1 MNDNG
6 SKASWRNWLRPS
18 QNSTSK
24 NNASKNSAS
33 TSEGEQSQ
41 SRTGRVGLVDAGA
54 SRKGEPSIEP
64 WLDEALAM
72 SKLGQ
77 SAPTTPDAQ
86 PALAPAT
93 PVTVEGASLGRPLV
107 AKVPSGNPKTAW
119 ERRKSEYKLV
129 SPLNRGKFRVVV
141 VGTGLAGAG
150 AAAALG
156 ELGYDV
162 QAVTFHDSPRR
173 AHSIAAQG
181 GINAARARKVD
192 GDSLDRF
199 VVDTV
204 KGGDF
209 RAREAEAFRLGEESV
224 RVIDHMN
231 AIGTPF
237 AREYGGTL
245 ATRSFGGVQVS
256 RTYYA
261 RGMSGQQL
269 QLAGAQALWRQV
281 KTGRVTMHTRTEMLD
296 LITENGV
303 AKGVV
308 VRDLVTGE
316 IYPITAHAVVL
327 ATGGYGSIYYYSTL
341 AVNSNATA
349 AWRAHEAGAHFSHV
363 SFIQFHPTALP
374 VNSPWQSKTTLMS
387 ESLRNDGR
395 IWVPLDPEDER
406 EPNEIP
412 EDERDYYLERQ
423 YPAFGNL
430 TPRDISS
437 RAAMTEIWAGKGV
450 GPLKNSV
457 YLDFRDALKKHGKE
471 TIAERYGNLF
481 TMYNQATGEN
491 PYEVPM
497 RIAPGAHF
505 TMGGLWTDYNLMSNL
520 PGLFVGGE
528 AAFGYHGANRLGA
541 NSLLSACVDG
551 WFTLPFSLPNYLSP
565 KLGDPLLDEGA
576 PPVSEAIE
584 RVEARIAKLLAVK
597 GTTSPGEFHRR
608 LGDILYEGAGVE
620 RSRQSLET
628 ARDQVIRLR
637 KEFWQD
643 VSVPGAGAGVNQ
655 TLEQAGRVADFL
667 DLAELMIVDALD
679 RDESCGAHFRT
690 EHQEDGEAKRDDDR
704 YRFISA
710 WETNRTL
717 NGLSFVRHYE
727 PLEFEAVPLATR
739 SYS

>member
-1 MNDNG
+1 MSNKDQDL
-6 SKASWRNWLRPS
+6 WPRWLRLKRDAKGTQNPGHPQGMRDDASRSAPDEKPS
-18 QNSTSK
+18 ETL
-24 NNASKNSAS
+24 
-33 TSEGEQSQ
+33 GE
-41 SRTGRVGLVDAGA
+41 RLGERPDEAPDRMVDAHW
-54 SRKGEPSIEP
+54 I
-64 WLDEALAM
+64 DEALALTEANPRAP
-72 SKLGQ
+72 KKPIVAPVKVRDVRLGEQ
-77 SAPTTPDAQ
+77 LD
-86 PALAPAT
+86 
-93 PVTVEGASLGRPLV
+93 GD
-107 AKVPSGNPKTAW
+107 VPKGDPRTAW
-119 ERRKSEYKLV
+119 QRRKSEYLLV

-209 RAREAEAFRLGEESV
+209 RSREAEAFRLGEESV

-281 KTGRVTMHTRTEMLD
+281 KDGRVTMHTRTEMLD
-296 LITENGV
+296 LITKDGV

-316 IYPITAHAVVL
+316 VYPIPAHAVIL

-349 AWRAHEAGAHFSHV
+349 AWRAHEAGARFSHV

-395 IWVPLDPEDER
+395 IWVPVKPGDDRPPE
-406 EPNEIP
+406 EIP
-412 EDERDYYLERQ
+412 EEERDYYLERQ

-437 RAAMTEIWAGKGV
+437 RAAMKEIWADKGV

-457 YLDFRDALKKHGKE
+457 YLDFRDALHKLGKN

-481 TMYNQATGEN
+481 AMYQDATGEN

-505 TMGGLWTDYNLMSNL
+505 SMGGLWTDYDLMSNV

-565 KLGDPLLDEGA
+565 KLGQPLL
-576 PPVSEAIE
+576 SEDDHAVQE
-584 RVEARIAKLLAVK
+584 SMARVKKRIAKLLAVD
-597 GTTSPGEFHRR
+597 GNVSPKEFHRR
-608 LGDILYEGAGVE
+608 LGDILYEGVGVE
-620 RSRQSLET
+620 RSQASLEA
-628 ARDQVIRLR
+628 ARDQVRRLR
-637 KEFWQD
+637 KEFWED
-643 VSVPGAGAGVNQ
+643 VSVPGSGDDVNQ
-655 TLEQAGRVADFL
+655 TLEQAGRVADFM

-679 RDESCGAHFRT
+679 RNESCGAHFRT
-690 EHQEDGEAKRDDDR
+690 EHQEDGEAKRDDDN
-704 YRFISA
+704 YTFISA
-710 WETNRTL
+710 WKTTRTPQ
-717 NGLSFVRHYE
+717 GDLSFTRDYE
-727 PLEFEAVPLATR
+727 PLEFEAVPLAKR